1 VARNSTSDRVLAALR
16 KDSLTISQLSERL
29 GLTTSQVRSA
39 VSRMVGNGEI
49 VSNGGRPA
57 EYRMAR

>member
-1 VARNSTSDRVLAALR
+1 
-16 KDSLTISQLSERL
+16 LTIAQLAERL

-39 VSRMVGNGEI
+39 VSRMVKTKEI

-57 EYRMAR
+57 EYRVA